1 MHKFSS
7 VQLYLS
13 RVIQTGQQGSEADG
27 SDEKGPSVEDE
38 SGMGSGFVT
47 NRSEATDFEEGEPR
61 EKRSVE
67 DASGEDASGEDA
79 SGEDASGEDASGE
92 DASGEEAS
100 GEDGSSSE
108 SGMSSF
114 FYTNLL

>member
-7 VQLYLS
+7 VHLYLS

-27 SDEKGPSVEDE
+27 SDEQGPSVEDE
-38 SGMGSGFVT
+38 SGMGSGSVT
-47 NRSEATDFEEGEPR
+47 NPSEVTDFEEGEPR
-61 EKRSVE
+61 EKRFIEDRSVE
-67 DASGEDASGEDA
+67 GGSGEDGSGED
-79 SGEDASGEDASGE
+79 GSGE

-100 GEDGSSSE
+100 GEHGSSSE